1 MRGSRFVLGT
11 VMGFLL
17 VGWSAPARAD
27 DPPPRE
33 LLQKVIDTIPRTP
46 FQAKAKLSS
55 PSRGWVR
62 ELELSYKNLD
72 NADATYLEVTA
83 PMDVKDTRFLLYDRV
98 TGADEQWIYV
108 PAMKRSIQ
116 VSSQTRKQPFLGSDF
131 YVSDMVRPDIEAF
144 TYAYVGEAD
153 IGGRHCKL
161 VESTPKNPADE
172 VYSKTIIAIDPKDLV
187 ITRTEFFDPKG
198 KLLKVFTIEKLEKI
212 DGMWTPLLQTM
223 KNVQDNTESK
233 LEITEVKYNAPV
245 SDEMF
250 RKAYLTR

>member
-1 MRGSRFVLGT
+1 MLRAVIGLSLFALT
-11 VMGFLL
+11 
-17 VGWSAPARAD
+17 APARAD

-55 PSRGWVR
+55 PTRNWVR
-62 ELELSYKNLD
+62 ELEMSYKQLD
-72 NADATYLEVTA
+72 GFDATYLEVTA

-108 PAMKRSIQ
+108 PAIKRSIQ

-144 TYAYVGEAD
+144 TYAYVGEED
-153 IGGRHCKL
+153 VGGRPCKL
-161 VESTPKNPADE
+161 LETTPKNAADE
-172 VYSKTIIAIDPKDLV
+172 LYSKTVIAIDPKDLV
-187 ITRTEFFDPKG
+187 VTRTQFFDQKG

-212 DGMWTPLLQTM
+212 DGLWTPLVQTM
-223 KNVQDNTESK
+223 KNVQDNTESQ
-233 LEITEVKYNAPV
+233 LEITEVKYNAPLT
-245 SDEMF
+245 DEMF
-250 RKAYLTR
+250 RKAYLIR